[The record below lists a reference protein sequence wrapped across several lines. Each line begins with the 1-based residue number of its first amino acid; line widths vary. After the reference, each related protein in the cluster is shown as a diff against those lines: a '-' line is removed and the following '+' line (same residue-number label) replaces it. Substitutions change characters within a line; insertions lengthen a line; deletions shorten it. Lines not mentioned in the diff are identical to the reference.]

1 MWIRS
6 QDKEELRNVNNIE
19 IIKFEGEKYTTIL
32 GDGCHLGIYS
42 TKEKALKVLDEI
54 QDAIEDTDYYRI
66 ENVGHGTYALANGVQ
81 VYQMP
86 QDDEV
91 EVWHLKNIMK

>member
-1 MWIRS
+1 MWIRT
-6 QDKEELRNVNNIE
+6 QN
-19 IIKFEGEKYTTIL
+19 KYIL
-32 GDGCHLGIYS
+32 ANANSFRIRKDRIDDWVYYAINGHYDGYEQELGIYS

-66 ENVGHGTYALANGVQ
+66 DNIGHGTYALGKGVQ

-86 QDDEV
+86 QDEEV
-91 EVWHLKNIMK
+91 EV

>member
-6 QDKEELRNVNNIE
+6 QDRLRLQYVNRFEIEHFENKEIATITGHGWFL
-19 IIKFEGEKYTTIL
+19 GE
-32 GDGCHLGIYS
+32 YS
-42 TKEKALKVLDEI
+42 TEKKALKVLDEI
-54 QDAIEDTDYYRI
+54 QDAIEYTDYYRI

-81 VYQMP
+81 AYQMP

-91 EVWHLKNIMK
+91 EA